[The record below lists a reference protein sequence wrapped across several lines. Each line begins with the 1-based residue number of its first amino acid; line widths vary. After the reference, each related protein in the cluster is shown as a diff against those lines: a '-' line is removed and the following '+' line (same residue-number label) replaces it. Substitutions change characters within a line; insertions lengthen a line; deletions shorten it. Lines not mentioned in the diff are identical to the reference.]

1 MEMNS
6 DEDYGDDMDTANE
19 TDNDKAEKSM
29 VDLIAKVHVDIQP
42 IVSILNDA
50 RIKDEAESPDR
61 QMDYA
66 VTTFIEKYPEVTVI
80 NCKQWD
86 EKIRNARC
94 FYLVLQQLN
103 IRTSRNVSMNP
114 LTLFLIFLKN
124 RFIYFIHCNDN
135 NRTHYGS
142 YHQR

>member
-1 MEMNS
+1 MDI

-29 VDLIAKVHVDIQP
+29 IDLIAKVHEEIQP

-50 RIKDEAESPDR
+50 RKRDDAEAHDR
-61 QMDYA
+61 QLDYA
-66 VTTFIEKYPEVTVI
+66 VTTFIEKYPEVTEK
-80 NCKQWD
+80 NYKQWD
-86 EKIRNARC
+86 GKIRNARC
-94 FYLVLQQLN
+94 FYLILQQLN

-114 LTLFLIFLKN
+114 LTLFFILLKN
-124 RFIYFIHCNDN
+124 RFIYFIHYNNN

-142 YHQR
+142 YQRR